1 MGTREL
7 ASALK
12 ISPALVSHLSKRG
25 MPMTSTEAA
34 NAWRALHAPPR
45 RRKVK
50 VQ

>member
-7 ASALK
+7 AKALG
-12 ISPALVSHLSKRG
+12 IDQALVSRLTKRG

-34 NAWRALHAPPR
+34 NAWRTIHAPPR
-45 RRKVK
+45 RRKAK

>member
-12 ISPALVSHLSKRG
+12 ISPALVSHLSKSG

-34 NAWRALHAPPR
+34 NAWRTLHAPPR
-45 RRKVK
+45 CRKAK